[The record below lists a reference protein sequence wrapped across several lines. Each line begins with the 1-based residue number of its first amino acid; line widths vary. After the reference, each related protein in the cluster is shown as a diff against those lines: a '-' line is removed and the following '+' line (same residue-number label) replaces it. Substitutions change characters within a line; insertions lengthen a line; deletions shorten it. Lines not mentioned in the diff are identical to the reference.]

1 MALPGYQI
9 SRVPGA
15 DTAAVGRG
23 RGVCPRTRVPYTGG
37 NCLQAIE
44 KPLHLHGRS
53 PGPRGVVGSSRAV
66 GASILGGLW
75 EPRVLWGA
83 ATSGRGDTVTTPGP
97 GSSAVTEKF
106 SICVRKDQPHHR
118 RWHRGDTSHSR
129 PAPCDVALE
138 VSRGQ
143 TGSLGWYP
151 VLNTRLFA
159 KCRDTKTPGRGACP
173 QGTLSPVAENTPT
186 LPSSQGLSLS
196 PPQAPKVPTSPTL
209 GISCQLSVLT
219 LGPPPFQ
226 MDLKPPSY
234 IQVWPCLKAAT
245 GPAAF
250 RRELTVL
257 DAPPAGVSHPVFTS
271 PGIIAITASHTDQH
285 PDPHRPSRLYSCL
298 SLCPTPCRT
307 NSSFCPKPSLS
318 TITSRK
324 PLSLQMCSEV
334 PPGSPKNNPRI
345 SLYSPDH
352 FWVHC
357 FPVSPHWGRNYVPLY
372 TH

>member
-1 MALPGYQI
+1 MRGPDGERVLWEHAMSKVQVGSAALPGYRI

-97 GSSAVTEKF
+97 GSSAVTERF

-143 TGSLGWYP
+143 TGSLG
-151 VLNTRLFA
+151 
-159 KCRDTKTPGRGACP
+159 
-173 QGTLSPVAENTPT
+173 
-186 LPSSQGLSLS
+186 
-196 PPQAPKVPTSPTL
+196 
-209 GISCQLSVLT
+209 
-219 LGPPPFQ
+219 
-226 MDLKPPSY
+226 
-234 IQVWPCLKAAT
+234 
-245 GPAAF
+245 
-250 RRELTVL
+250 
-257 DAPPAGVSHPVFTS
+257 
-271 PGIIAITASHTDQH
+271 
-285 PDPHRPSRLYSCL
+285 
-298 SLCPTPCRT
+298 
-307 NSSFCPKPSLS
+307 
-318 TITSRK
+318 
-324 PLSLQMCSEV
+324 
-334 PPGSPKNNPRI
+334 
-345 SLYSPDH
+345 
-352 FWVHC
+352 
-357 FPVSPHWGRNYVPLY
+357 
-372 TH
+372 

>member
-1 MALPGYQI
+1 MRGPDGERVLWEHAVSKVQVGSAALPGYWI

-97 GSSAVTEKF
+97 GSSAVMERF

-151 VLNTRLFA
+151 VLNTRFLLSAETQRLQGVVPAPREPSVPLQRTPQPFHPPKA
-159 KCRDTKTPGRGACP
+159 CRCHLLRLPRFP
-173 QGTLSPVAENTPT
+173 HP
-186 LPSSQGLSLS
+186 LPSASPASSASLLLVLRLSRW
-196 PPQAPKVPTSPTL
+196 T
-209 GISCQLSVLT
+209 
-219 LGPPPFQ
+219 
-226 MDLKPPSY
+226 
-234 IQVWPCLKAAT
+234 
-245 GPAAF
+245 
-250 RRELTVL
+250 
-257 DAPPAGVSHPVFTS
+257 
-271 PGIIAITASHTDQH
+271 
-285 PDPHRPSRLYSCL
+285 
-298 SLCPTPCRT
+298 
-307 NSSFCPKPSLS
+307 
-318 TITSRK
+318 
-324 PLSLQMCSEV
+324 
-334 PPGSPKNNPRI
+334 
-345 SLYSPDH
+345 
-352 FWVHC
+352 
-357 FPVSPHWGRNYVPLY
+357 
-372 TH
+372 

>member
-1 MALPGYQI
+1 MSKVQVGSAALPGYRI

-97 GSSAVTEKF
+97 GSSAVTERF

-151 VLNTRLFA
+151 VLNTWLFA

-173 QGTLSPVAENTPT
+173 QGTLSPIAENTPT
-186 LPSSQGLSLS
+186 LPFSQGLSLS

-245 GPAAF
+245 GPRPSGGSSRSSMPRRPASPTPSSPHPASSPSPPPIQTSTWLLTLLYAF
-250 RRELTVL
+250 TPACLS
-257 DAPPAGVSHPVFTS
+257 APPLAGLTPASVQSLLS
-271 PGIIAITASHTDQH
+271 P
-285 PDPHRPSRLYSCL
+285 PSPQGNL
-298 SLCPTPCRT
+298 
-307 NSSFCPKPSLS
+307 
-318 TITSRK
+318 
-324 PLSLQMCSEV
+324 
-334 PPGSPKNNPRI
+334 
-345 SLYSPDH
+345 
-352 FWVHC
+352 
-357 FPVSPHWGRNYVPLY
+357 
-372 TH
+372 